1 MRRHSAKREET
12 DIAKGTRINEQIRA
26 EQVRAIDEDGT
37 QLGILPLEEAQNIA
51 VAKNLDLVEVAPMSD
66 PPVCRIMDYGK
77 YKYRASKR
85 NHEARK
91 RQRHV
96 VIKELKLRPKT
107 EDHDFQFKVKRVK
120 TFLAGGYKAKVSI
133 IFRGR
138 EITHPDIGLN
148 MLNRFLT
155 EVGDVGQVEQAPRM
169 EGRNMTMLLVPK
181 N

>member
-1 MRRHSAKREET
+1 VRRRGTKREET
-12 DIAKGTRINEQIRA
+12 DIAKGTRINDQIRA
-26 EQVRAIDEDGT
+26 EQVRVIDEDGT
-37 QLGILPLEEAQNIA
+37 QLGILPLDEAMA
-51 VAKNLDLVEVAPMSD
+51 VAVGKNLDLVEVAPMSD

-91 RQRHV
+91 RQKNQN
-96 VIKELKLRPKT
+96 IKEMKLRPKT

-120 TFLAGGYKAKVSI
+120 TFLSGGHKAKVSI

-169 EGRNMTMLLVPK
+169 EGRNMTMLLAPK